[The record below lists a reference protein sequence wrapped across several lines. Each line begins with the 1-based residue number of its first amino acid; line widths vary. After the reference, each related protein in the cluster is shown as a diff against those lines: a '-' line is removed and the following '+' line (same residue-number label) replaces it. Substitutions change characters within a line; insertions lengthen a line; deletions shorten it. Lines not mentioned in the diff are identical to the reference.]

1 MKNQIFLFLAIL
13 LTYTSSLLQG
23 LRESSGEV
31 SNADTKPLDSLSEA
45 DSIDGRSSG

>member
-1 MKNQIFLFLAIL
+1 MNIICTYLF
-13 LTYTSSLLQG
+13 LQG

-31 SNADTKPLDSLSEA
+31 SNTDTKPLDSLSEA